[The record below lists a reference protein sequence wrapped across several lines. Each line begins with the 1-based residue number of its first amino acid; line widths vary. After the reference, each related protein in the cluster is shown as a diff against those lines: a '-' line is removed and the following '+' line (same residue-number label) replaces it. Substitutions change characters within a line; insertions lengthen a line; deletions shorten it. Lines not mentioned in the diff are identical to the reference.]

1 MQGGN
6 DHKVHVEPIVS
17 KEYCCESSQ
26 TILTI
31 RRRPHVVNGGGFV
44 VTNCGLQVLFRVE
57 GCGILGTDKELV
69 LKDGDGNCL
78 LLIRQKGGVVQALS
92 VHKQWRGYARNYEG
106 VQRLVFTLKVPKSWL
121 LTNVISANVE
131 PRKFH
136 NRDWDFQIL
145 GSFPDKACSIIDANG
160 NIIAKVGVTKEEV
173 DEISNM
179 DVYHVVIQKGVDQAF
194 VVGVIAVLDNIYGES
209 TRC

>member
-6 DHKVHVEPIVS
+6 DKVNVEPIVS

-44 VTNCGLQVLFRVE
+44 VTNCSLQVLFRVE

-69 LKDGDGNCL
+69 LRDGDGDCL
-78 LLIRQKGGVVQALS
+78 LLIRQKGGIVQALS
-92 VHKQWRGYARNYEG
+92 VHRQWRGYANNYEG
-106 VQRLVFTLKVPKSWL
+106 AQRLVFTLKVPKSCL
-121 LTNVISANVE
+121 MKNVISAYVE

-136 NRDWDFQIL
+136 NKEWDFQIV

-160 NIIAKVGVTKEEV
+160 NIIAKVGVTKEES
-173 DEISNM
+173 DDISDM
-179 DVYHVVIQKGVDQAF
+179 DVYHVIIQKGVDQAF
-194 VVGVIAVLDNIYGES
+194 VVGVIAVLDNIYGGS